1 MIQRI
6 QSVYLLL
13 VAGLLILSMTMPVG
27 TFIAADGAP
36 YAFTN
41 LGVNTGVTYHSTWG
55 LLGLLLI
62 SAILAFG
69 TIFLFRN
76 RMLQIR
82 VCIFNTI
89 LMVGYYLSFAV
100 FVYLL
105 KDDLD
110 ASYNLSWALGL
121 PLIALILNYLAIR
134 AIGRDE
140 VLVKAAD
147 RLR

>member
-13 VAGLLILSMTMPVG
+13 VTGLLILAMAFPVG
-27 TFIAADGAP
+27 TFVAADGAP
-36 YAFTN
+36 YTFTN
-41 LGVNTGVTYHSTWG
+41 FGVNTGVIVHSTWG
-55 LLGLLLI
+55 LFGLLLI

-82 VCIFNTI
+82 ISIFNAI

-134 AIGRDE
+134 AIGKDE
-140 VLVKAAD
+140 VLVRATD